1 MRPVGVVG
9 NLSLDSVDGGPLR
22 IGGGSYY
29 GARALAALGR
39 PAHVIARCGDAERAG
54 LEREVQSLDVPT
66 TVLPGQSTARFEL
79 GYEGGLR
86 TIVVGSV
93 GDPWRTEDVRAANE
107 LLGDCEWLH
116 VAPLLRGDFSP
127 ATVAL
132 LARDRRLSFDGQGLV
147 RVARTGP
154 LELDSEFDPALLA
167 HVSVLKLAEEEAQ
180 TLTEDPDFRSLLDLG
195 VPEVVVTFGER
206 GSLVLTTGVSEA
218 VPAPQLPYDPTG
230 AGDSFA
236 AGYIAARADG
246 LGPVDA
252 ARSATDLVA
261 RLLGPR

>member
-1 MRPVGVVG
+1 VQSVGVVG
-9 NLSLDSVDGGPLR
+9 SLSLDSVEGGPLR

-39 PAHVIARCGDAERAG
+39 PASVVARCGEADRPR
-54 LEREVQSLDVPT
+54 LEPELRSLGVPT
-66 TVLPGQSTARFEL
+66 TVLAGRATARFEL
-79 GYEGGLR
+79 AYDGELR
-86 TIVVGSV
+86 AVVVGSV
-93 GDPWRTEDVRAANE
+93 GDPWRIADVDAAE
-107 LLGDCEWLH
+107 EALGHCEWLH

-127 ATVAL
+127 EAIAR
-132 LARDRRLSFDGQGLV
+132 LARGRQLSLDGQGLV
-147 RVARTGP
+147 RAARTGP
-154 LELDSEFDPALLA
+154 LELDSDFDQALLE
-167 HVSVLKLAEEEAQ
+167 HVTVLKLAEEEAQ
-180 TLTEDPDFRSLLDLG
+180 TLTEDPGFRSLVDLG
-195 VPEVVVTFGER
+195 VPEVVVTFGAR
-206 GSLVLTTGVSEA
+206 GSLVLTAGSTEA

-261 RLLGPR
+261 RLLVER